1 MRYSHRS
8 KQGIFSRFI
17 RGLAGLI
24 ALLSKDNL
32 ASGDK
37 GYECR
42 IIGPRCRPQDSQVWP
57 YPPSLLCPAEVG
69 SRTCGYELNRTRFT
83 SQRTHSNSKW
93 CVWKSN
99 RATAGH
105 RYGQLSRSEEHTSE

>member
-24 ALLSKDNL
+24 ALLSKDSL

-42 IIGPRCRPQDSQVWP
+42 IIGRGVDRKTRKFGRTLLRCSVPLKLDQEHV
-57 YPPSLLCPAEVG
+57 
-69 SRTCGYELNRTRFT
+69 
-83 SQRTHSNSKW
+83 
-93 CVWKSN
+93 
-99 RATAGH
+99 ATN
-105 RYGQLSRSEEHTSE
+105 